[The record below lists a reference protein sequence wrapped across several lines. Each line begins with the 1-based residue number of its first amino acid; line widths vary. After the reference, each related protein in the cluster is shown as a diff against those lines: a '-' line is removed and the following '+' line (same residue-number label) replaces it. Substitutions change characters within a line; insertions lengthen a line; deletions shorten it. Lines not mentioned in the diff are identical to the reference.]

1 MKQIGRSKYTAKNQ
15 TICFKRTPELVKT
28 SWNIA
33 GKKAAAT
40 PISEADWHCS
50 CSFTVL
56 FSPPA
61 LHCNDAFNK
70 GENLILL
77 PQKVL
82 QNVPECGVL
91 LFMHRKRKAPNHQD
105 FTSSLVRTGVLF
117 LLSSGEEE
125 KRSVKGLPYPWNLKH
140 LFNDGTENPP
150 SFHSSCS
157 YLPRTCPFATWAII
171 HSLNQE
177 TPSSIHPFAP

>member
-1 MKQIGRSKYTAKNQ
+1 MVHKCFCAMKQIGRSKYTAKNQ
-15 TICFKRTPELVKT
+15 TICFKRTQELVKT

-70 GENLILL
+70 GENFILL

-91 LFMHRKRKAPNHQD
+91 LCMHRKRKAPNHQD
-105 FTSSLVRTGVLF
+105 FTSSLVRTGVLSPGHITVPVF
-117 LLSSGEEE
+117 FTQQWWRGKKER
-125 KRSVKGLPYPWNLKH
+125 KRTTLPLESQ
-140 LFNDGTENPP
+140 T
-150 SFHSSCS
+150 SF
-157 YLPRTCPFATWAII
+157 
-171 HSLNQE
+171 
-177 TPSSIHPFAP
+177 